1 MFKKTVGL
9 CLIMVLT
16 ACFGGYSPDSSFYRL
31 TPLSEPNQVFLAS
44 KSIAVTKV
52 GLPEYL
58 DRPQMIMLDD
68 NSPKI
73 EIAEFNRWGEDLSNM
88 IQRKIV
94 ADLSKYLPKSKI
106 INAAEEFQ
114 PTALNV
120 KIEIIRMDMTKQG
133 QAILEA
139 RWYIDNNSGKVLDS
153 GKFTQSSD
161 IKPTYADYAAAASN
175 LLSEMSL
182 VIAQALSHI

>member
-1 MFKKTVGL
+1 MLKKAVGL
-9 CLIMVLT
+9 CFIMVLS
-16 ACFGGYSPDSSFYRL
+16 ACLGGYSPDSSFYRL
-31 TPLSEPNQVFLAS
+31 TPLSNPNQVFLAS

-68 NSPKI
+68 TSPKI

-88 IQRKIV
+88 IQRKLV
-94 ADLSKYLPKSKI
+94 ADLSKYFPQSKI
-106 INAAEEFQ
+106 INTSEEVQ
-114 PTALNV
+114 PTDLDV
-120 KIEIIRMDMTKQG
+120 KIEIIRMDMIKQG

-139 RWYIDNNSGKVLDS
+139 RWYITNPEGKVLDS
-153 GKFTQSSD
+153 GKFTQSTD
-161 IKPTYADYAAAASN
+161 IKPTYADYAAASSN

-182 VIAQALSHI
+182 TIAQAISRL

>member
-1 MFKKTVGL
+1 MLKKAVEL
-9 CLIMVLT
+9 CLILFLG
-16 ACFGGYSPDSSFYRL
+16 ACFGGYSPDSNFYRL
-31 TPLSEPNQVFLAS
+31 TPLSEPNQVFPTS
-44 KSIAVTKV
+44 KNIAVTKV

-73 EIAEFNRWGEDLSNM
+73 EIAEFNRWSEDLNNM
-88 IQRKIV
+88 IQRKMV

-106 INAAEEFQ
+106 INASEEVQ
-114 PTALNV
+114 PTTMDV

-133 QAILEA
+133 ETIFEA
-139 RWYIDNNSGKVLDS
+139 RWYITDNFGKVLNN
-153 GKFTQSSD
+153 GKFTQSTN
-161 IKPTYADYAAAASN
+161 IKPTYADYAAASSN
-175 LLSEMSL
+175 LLSAMSL